1 MGNTRGKDK
10 YYLGL
15 DIGTTSVG
23 WAVTDDRYEIIKRHG
38 KALWGIRLFEQA
50 NTAEER
56 RAFRTARRRT
66 ERRKNRISL
75 LQQLFSEE
83 IAAKD
88 PGFFVRMKES
98 KYIPEDKRDLEG
110 KRPELPYTLF
120 ADQEFTDV
128 EFHKQF
134 PTIYHLRYTL
144 ITQMDEKPDIRLLYL
159 ALHHI
164 LKHR

>member
-75 LQQLFSEE
+75 PL
-83 IAAKD
+83 
-88 PGFFVRMKES
+88 G
-98 KYIPEDKRDLEG
+98 
-110 KRPELPYTLF
+110 
-120 ADQEFTDV
+120 
-128 EFHKQF
+128 
-134 PTIYHLRYTL
+134 
-144 ITQMDEKPDIRLLYL
+144 DE
-159 ALHHI
+159 
-164 LKHR
+164 